1 MSTLYLNGQSY
12 PFESIKREGITLLN
26 ESERTHQSSF
36 QLIQDWLTY
45 KQTFLFTTSGST
57 GAPKPI
63 ELNRA
68 QLEASAKSTIQAL
81 TLTAADHFLVCMN
94 TSFIGGAMLI
104 IRALLVDA
112 PITLKEP
119 SSNPLKLIPDNHSY
133 TFASFAPLQL
143 FPIIQNVYSEKERLS
158 RFKQIL
164 VGGGILGSQ
173 IEKELAAMPV
183 KVFHTYGMTETVSH
197 IALREIGKQE
207 TYTTIGSVQLKT
219 DNRGCLSICCAA
231 TNNKWV
237 QTNDVVEL
245 LDSCSFIFLGR
256 ADDVINSGGI
266 KIWPNKIEQII
277 REQLTTFA
285 TNVFVYG
292 IPDAKLGQKLIAVI
306 ETSYESSLLPELLKS
321 EPNLT
326 KYEVP
331 KQYFTLPS
339 FEYTPT
345 GKINKAETLKMLG
358 LQV

>member
-1 MSTLYLNGQSY
+1 MSTLYINGQSY
-12 PFESIKREGITLLN
+12 PFESIKREGITLLK
-26 ESERTHQSSF
+26 ESEHTHQSSF
-36 QLIQDWLTY
+36 QLIQDWLTD
-45 KQTFLFTTSGST
+45 KQSFLFTTSGST
-57 GAPKPI
+57 GTPKPI
-63 ELNRA
+63 ELNRS
-68 QLEASAKSTIQAL
+68 QLETSARGTIQAL
-81 TLTAADHFLVCMN
+81 TLKAADHFLVCMN

-112 PITLKEP
+112 NITLKEP

-164 VGGGILGSQ
+164 VGGGILDSQ
-173 IEKELAAMPV
+173 LEKEIAALPV

-207 TYTTIGSVQLKT
+207 TYTKIANVQLKT
-219 DNRGCLSICCAA
+219 DNRGCLAICCAA
-231 TNNKWV
+231 TNNDWV

-277 REQLTTFA
+277 RERLTTFA

-306 ETSYESSLLPELLKS
+306 ETSYESSLLPSLLKS